1 MAIYLLSKDS
11 DDDVVNL
18 AKEKVGHV
26 IPDII
31 PISSLDVL
39 EDATSRLTREKIY
52 VLLMG
57 RRIDQSHLGHFLERA
72 GEYRGRVLFIV
83 ISDEIS
89 ATDYKALL
97 QTGLADWVSLRS
109 SPQEIRDTIA
119 RDQTLETSGAL
130 IRSAETKPVAVSFVP
145 SAGGVGNATLVVE
158 VATYLK
164 TRKEMRNRNIC
175 IVDLDFQSSHICDYL
190 DIEPRLQI
198 QDISANPER
207 LDAQLL
213 EIFISR
219 HSSGVHVFAAPR
231 SRFDSS
237 ALNISAL
244 DVFFDMVSARYD
256 LILIDFP
263 VTWFAWTDQV
273 LLASRGIVV
282 SGINSIPGLRQLS
295 HRVAAVYGAAG
306 GAGEVVVAVDRCE
319 RRLFGN
325 IARRHH
331 VESVLGQEKIFYIAE
346 EPLALEAINTGIP
359 MTTTKGAR
367 RFSKDIAPIAEFCS
381 GLRSAERST

>member
-1 MAIYLLSKDS
+1 M
-11 DDDVVNL
+11 
-18 AKEKVGHV
+18 
-26 IPDII
+26 
-31 PISSLDVL
+31 
-39 EDATSRLTREKIY
+39 
-52 VLLMG
+52 
-57 RRIDQSHLGHFLERA
+57 
-72 GEYRGRVLFIV
+72 
-83 ISDEIS
+83 
-89 ATDYKALL
+89 
-97 QTGLADWVSLRS
+97 SLRS

-119 RDQTLETSGAL
+119 RHQTLETSGAL

-306 GAGEVVVAVDRCE
+306 GAGEVVVAVNRCE

>member
-1 MAIYLLSKDS
+1 MAIYLLREDS
-11 DDDVVNL
+11 DDDMVNIV
-18 AKEKVGHV
+18 KEKICQV
-26 IPDII
+26 IPDVI
-31 PISSLDVL
+31 PISSPDDL
-39 EDATSRLTREKIY
+39 EGMTSRLEHEKIY

-57 RRIDQSHLGHFLERA
+57 RRVDQSHLSHFLKTA
-72 GEYRGRVLFIV
+72 DAYRGRALLIV

-109 SPQEIRDTIA
+109 SPEEIRDTIK
-119 RDQTLETSGAL
+119 RHQTPEASASL
-130 IRSAETKPVAVSFVP
+130 IRPEETKPIAVSFVP
-145 SAGGVGNATLVVE
+145 SAGGVGNATLIVE

-164 TRKEMRNRNIC
+164 TKKATRDRNIC

-231 SRFDSS
+231 SSFDSS
-237 ALNISAL
+237 DLNIAAL
-244 DVFFDMVSARYD
+244 DAFFNMVAARYD

-263 VTWFAWTDQV
+263 VTWFAWTNQI

-282 SGINSIPGLRQLS
+282 SGVNSIPGLRQLS
-295 HRVAAVYGAAG
+295 QRIATVYAATDRTS
-306 GAGEVVVAVDRCE
+306 EVVVAVNRCQ

-331 VESVLGQEKIFYIAE
+331 VEGVLGQEKIIYIAE

-359 MTTTKGAR
+359 MTMTKGAR
-367 RFSKDIAPIAEFCS
+367 RLSKDVAPIAEFCS
-381 GLRSAERST
+381 GLRSVEHST